1 MGAWDEHLERE
12 RRRFLDG
19 DGRLHAIHDPD
30 ERQRQLTRMGNAAW
44 GAGLCC
50 LMRGDREDAVAW
62 FDRAVGSYRES
73 LETAPPESWGRYI
86 GSMKC
91 RVLADDWESAEEEA
105 HATLGA
111 GAAVSVSPIGTYS
124 AVLAHLV
131 LGDDGEAMRRARELR
146 ELDDFPAAVA
156 AALEQVAAA
165 DLSGYSAAVTEVL
178 ASFEERDEYLEEVPV
193 ADTVLVLQALA
204 GRRGLSAELESPLLP
219 A

>member
-1 MGAWDEHLERE
+1 MSVWDEHLERE
-12 RRRFLDG
+12 RRRFMDG

-30 ERQRQLTRMGNAAW
+30 ERQRQLARMGNAAW

-50 LMRGDREDAVAW
+50 LMRGDREDALAW
-62 FDRAVGSYRES
+62 FDRAAGSYRES
-73 LETAPPESWGRYI
+73 LDTAPPESWGRYI

-91 RVLADDWESAEEEA
+91 RVLADDWAIAEEEA

-111 GAAVSVSPIGTYS
+111 GAALSVSPIGTYS

-131 LGDDGEAMRRARELR
+131 LAEDGEALRLARALR
-146 ELDDFPAAVA
+146 ERDEFPGDVA

-165 DLSGYSAAVTEVL
+165 DLAGYSAAVGDVL
-178 ASFEERDEYLEEVPV
+178 ASFEERDEYLEGVPV

-204 GRRGLSAELESPLLP
+204 RQRGLLVELSSPLLP
-219 A
+219 D

>member
-1 MGAWDEHLERE
+1 VGVWDEHLERE
-12 RRRFLDG
+12 RHRFMDG

-50 LMRGDREDAVAW
+50 LMLGDREGAAGW
-62 FDRAVGSYRES
+62 FDRAAGSYRES

-111 GAAVSVSPIGTYS
+111 GAAVSVSPIGAYG

-131 LGDDGEAMRRARELR
+131 LAEDDEALRVARKLR
-146 ELDDFPAAVA
+146 ERDDFPGEVAVALELVA
-156 AALEQVAAA
+156 AAE
-165 DLSGYSAAVTEVL
+165 LSGYSAAVKEVL
-178 ASFEERDEYLEEVPV
+178 ATFEQRDEYLEDVPV
-193 ADTVLVLQALA
+193 ADTVLVLQAFA
-204 GRRGLSAELESPLLP
+204 GRRGLAVELSSPLLP
-219 A
+219 G